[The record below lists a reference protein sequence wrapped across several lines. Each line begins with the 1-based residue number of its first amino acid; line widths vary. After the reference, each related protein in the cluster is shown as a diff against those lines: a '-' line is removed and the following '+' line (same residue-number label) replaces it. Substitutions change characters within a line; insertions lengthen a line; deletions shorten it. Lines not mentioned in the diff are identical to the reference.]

1 LKREEKKTRASESTK
16 QPPSPLN
23 QAPIAALAA
32 TTAALNAYQSY
43 FTPTEQ
49 FFEPVN

>member
-1 LKREEKKTRASESTK
+1 MTLLITPPPRLTK
-16 QPPSPLN
+16 F
-23 QAPIAALAA
+23 AALVA

-49 FFEPVN
+49 FLEPVN